1 MTNHALGI
9 DFGTAN
15 TYLSE
20 CSTRDTQTMPVLL
33 EDSLGKATA
42 NLYRRNKEQIELFLI
57 GQMAINTYGTTPP
70 HVRSKQGFHLKAQ
83 YKPDIGK
90 SRECRNSAEDY
101 FKQLLK
107 DHKGVEAQEVIF
119 GIPSEADDEFKGALK
134 VVALSTG
141 FASTASQVKMYPE
154 PLGALIY
161 HLSRKDTPLSP
172 GDLGRGSLVVD
183 FGGGT
188 CDFTAMG
195 EFHVQHSWGDMLLGG
210 RLFDDLF
217 YQVFLSQNPE
227 AKALIESRHDQHYIQ
242 FHECKLAKEE
252 FSNLM
257 QRSKNRDCAF
267 ARAIR
272 PYGTLVIEGWKE
284 FEKLARCYRPSPNIL
299 AQFPEPPEGPIDLL
313 DWFAKSLREGLL
325 ALREKSGQG
334 RIEFALLTGGS
345 SRWPFVADVTRE
357 ILKDFDSQS
366 VPKVLMSSSP
376 YIDVGEGL
384 SMIPASKHFAEKDVD
399 RLNRFL
405 NKDTTGMSELSG
417 SLDSVFEKARV
428 NLESLVNESFQESLT
443 RALSQSRKAFQSKGG
458 RFKGL
463 RGQLESSLVSATV
476 DEELQRTL
484 ENWRKA
490 LPEMA
495 QNRVCEDLGRELHF
509 PVSLNRPLG
518 LKEAEQPDWDIEDGA
533 LSAVDLPFF
542 EGFLGALGLLS
553 MLAVGFVSGRW
564 DIAVAVGFSLGL
576 GCFALSFTSG
586 FRRFWL
592 SMFEEVPWPSFL
604 VKPLGLNRHF
614 DSMAKDIRGRRL
626 GPLREFWRAYLTAER
641 DRMAR
646 DLERQL
652 GMEIGARRALAE
664 NLGKP
669 VSLVGE
675 N

>member
-1 MTNHALGI
+1 MTKHALGI

-33 EDSLGKATA
+33 EDRLGKATA
-42 NLYRRNKEQIELFLI
+42 NLYRRNKEKVELFLI
-57 GQMAINTYGTTPP
+57 GQLAINTYGTTPP
-70 HVRSKQGFHLKAQ
+70 HVRSKQGFQLKAQ

-90 SRECRNSAEDY
+90 SRESRNSAEDY

-107 DHKGVEAQEVIF
+107 DHKGVEAEEVIF

-134 VVALSTG
+134 LVALSTG
-141 FASTASQVKMYPE
+141 FASTASRVKMYPE

-161 HLSRKDTPLSP
+161 HLSKKETPLSP
-172 GDLGRGSLVVD
+172 GDLGRGSLVID

-217 YQVFLSQNPE
+217 YQIFLSQNPE
-227 AKALIESRHDQHYIQ
+227 AKALIEARHDQHYIQ

-267 ARAIR
+267 ARGIR

-284 FEKLARCYRPSPNIL
+284 FETLARCYRPSPNIVE
-299 AQFPEPPEGPIDLL
+299 QFPEPPEGPIDLL
-313 DWFAKSLREGLL
+313 DWFARALREGLE
-325 ALREKSGQG
+325 ALRERSGQS

-345 SRWPFVADVTRE
+345 SRWPFVADMTRD
-357 ILKDFDSQS
+357 ILRDFDSQGS
-366 VPKVLMSSSP
+366 PRVLLSSSP

-384 SMIPASKHFAEKDVD
+384 SMIPASKHFAETDVD

-405 NKDTTGMSELSG
+405 NKDSTGMSELSG
-417 SLDSVFEKARV
+417 SLESVFEKARLS
-428 NLESLVNESFQESLT
+428 LESLVNESFQESLT
-443 RALSQSRKAFQSKGG
+443 RALSQSRKGFQGKGG

-463 RGQLESSLVSATV
+463 RGELESRLGGSAV
-476 DEELQRTL
+476 NEEMQRSL
-484 ENWRKA
+484 ENWRRA

-495 QNRVCEDLGRELHF
+495 QSRVGEDLVRELHF
-509 PVSLNRPLG
+509 PVTLSRPLD
-518 LKEAEQPDWDIEDGA
+518 LQEAKEPDWDVSEGDGV
-533 LSAVDLPFF
+533 SGDLPFF
-542 EGFLGALGLLS
+542 EGVLVVLVLLS
-553 MLAVGFVSGRW
+553 MVAVGMVSGRW
-564 DIAVAVGFSLGL
+564 DVAAGVAFSSGL
-576 GCFALSFTSG
+576 LCFALSFGDG

-592 SMFEEVPWPSFL
+592 SLFEEVPWPAFL
-604 VKPLGLNRHF
+604 VRPLGLNRHF
-614 DSMAKDIRGRRL
+614 YAMAKDIRGRRL
-626 GPLREFWRAYLTAER
+626 GPLRAYWQSYLTGER

-652 GMEIGARRALAE
+652 GSEIGARRALAE
-664 NLGKP
+664 NLGQP
-669 VSLVGE
+669 VSHIGE
-675 N
+675 R